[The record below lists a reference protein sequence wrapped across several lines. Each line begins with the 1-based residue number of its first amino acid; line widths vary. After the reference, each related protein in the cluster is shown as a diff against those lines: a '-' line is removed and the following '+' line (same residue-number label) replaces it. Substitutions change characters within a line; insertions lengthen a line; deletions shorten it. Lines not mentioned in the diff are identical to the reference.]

1 MTFPSRVILLLA
13 LAAGAGAC
21 GEGRADLPVLVLAP
35 ASDSIL
41 VPFTIVTQATW
52 LGDARWAVLA
62 PNEDLVALVDFA
74 EGSVDTLGGRRHP
87 AYRNPLTLFAINDT
101 LYVSDWGLRRVTA
114 WDQSGRLLDSF
125 PAFADLRGALPQA
138 GDGAGRF
145 YSKLPPRGRSGIH
158 DSAAVVRT
166 VLDRQSGDTIAK
178 LAPLDII
185 EVRGDRGVRFERRVM
200 SGEDAWGVRLDGAV
214 WVARVG
220 QNRVTWFTP
229 DGRKRDGPLL
239 PDRLLPVTQVD
250 RDQFLQEFPPAL
262 RGTARKL
269 PFAAIKPAF
278 VAGFT
283 AADGAVWL
291 ERSRATADTMQQYQV
306 IDSTGQLVA
315 AVHIPGWGRLRA
327 VGLDAALVAE
337 PSDGRTLLL
346 EFELRAPA
354 SEAATN

>member
-1 MTFPSRVILLLA
+1 MNAPARVVLFLA
-13 LAAGAGAC
+13 LAGSAWAC
-21 GEGRADLPVLVLAP
+21 GEGRADLPVLVLTP
-35 ASDSIL
+35 VSDSIFL
-41 VPFTIVTQATW
+41 PFTIVTKATW
-52 LGDARWAVLA
+52 LGEARWAVLA

-87 AYRNPLTLFAINDT
+87 AYHNPLTLFTANAT

-114 WDQSGRLLDSF
+114 WDHSGRLLNSF

-145 YSKLPPRGRSGIH
+145 YSKLPPRGRVGTQ

-166 VLDRQSGDTIAK
+166 APERQSSDTVAK
-178 LAPLDII
+178 LAPPDMV
-185 EVRGDRGVRFERRVM
+185 EVRGDRGVRFERRIM
-200 SGEDAWGVRLDGAV
+200 AGEDTWGVRADGAV

-220 QNRVTWFTP
+220 QNRVTWFAP
-229 DGRKRDGPLL
+229 DGQKRDGSLL

-262 RGTARKL
+262 RSTARKL

-278 VAGFT
+278 VAGLT
-283 AADGAVWL
+283 AANGDVWL
-291 ERSRATADTMQQYQV
+291 ERSRAPVDTMQQYQV

-327 VGLDAALVAE
+327 VGMDAALVAE

-346 EFELRAPA
+346 EFELRGPTR
-354 SEAATN
+354 EAAEN

>member
-1 MTFPSRVILLLA
+1 MNSPSRVILLLA
-13 LAAGAGAC
+13 LAGSAGAC

-35 ASDSIL
+35 AGDSIF

-52 LGDARWAVLA
+52 LGNERWAVLA
-62 PNEDLVALVDFA
+62 PDEDLVALIDFA
-74 EGSVDTLGGRRHP
+74 DGSVDTLGGRRHSV
-87 AYRNPLTLFAINDT
+87 YHNPLTLFAANDT
-101 LYVSDWGLRRVTA
+101 LYVSDWGLRRVTL

-138 GDGAGRF
+138 GDGAGQF
-145 YSKLPPRGRSGIH
+145 YIKLPPRGRAGIH

-166 VLDRQSGDTIAK
+166 TPDRQSGDTVAK
-178 LAPLDII
+178 LAPLDIVEI
-185 EVRGDRGVRFERRVM
+185 QGDRGVRFERRIM
-200 SGEDAWGVRLDGAV
+200 SGEDAWGVRVDGAG

-229 DGRKRDGPLL
+229 DGRNRDGPLL
-239 PDRLLPVTQVD
+239 PDRLLPVTQID

-262 RGTARKL
+262 RSTARRL

-283 AADGAVWL
+283 AADGEVWL
-291 ERSRATADTMQQYQV
+291 ERSRAPADTTQQYQV

-327 VGLDAALVAE
+327 VSMGAALVAE

-346 EFELRAPA
+346 EFEVPIPAP
-354 SEAATN
+354 EATAD